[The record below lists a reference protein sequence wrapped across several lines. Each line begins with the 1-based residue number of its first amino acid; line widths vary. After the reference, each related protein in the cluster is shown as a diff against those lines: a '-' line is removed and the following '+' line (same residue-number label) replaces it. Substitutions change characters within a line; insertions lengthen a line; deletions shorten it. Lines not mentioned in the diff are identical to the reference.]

1 MAQEQSPRPSLAEQA
16 RTLMHV
22 GRVGMLS
29 TLSDRHP
36 DWPFGSVMPYGLD
49 DQGRPTFLISTL
61 AMHTR
66 NLHRDPRASLLVA
79 EEQAREDPLG
89 SARLTLLG
97 TVAEVPDADLAAVRK
112 GYLKRHPQSEMW
124 VDFGD
129 FGFYRMDIAEP
140 YYVGGFGVM
149 GWVTVEDYLAAEA
162 DPLADMAP
170 SVIQHMNDHHADALV
185 LMARHF
191 ASYPA
196 ESVRMTGLDRLG
208 CGVQAVSKD
217 GEQELRVSFIRQ
229 ARTAN
234 EIRKVLTEMT
244 QRARAAL
251 ASGGQVDAPPPT

>member
-1 MAQEQSPRPSLAEQA
+1 MAREESPRPSLAEQA

-29 TLSDRHP
+29 TLSERHP

-49 DQGRPTFLISTL
+49 AQGRPTFLISSL

-66 NLHRDPRASLLVA
+66 NLQRDPRASLLVA
-79 EEQAREDPLG
+79 EERAHADPLG

-97 TVAEVPDADLAAVRK
+97 SVAEVPDADLTAVRES
-112 GYLKRHPQSEMW
+112 YLQRHPQSEMW

-129 FGFYRMDIAEP
+129 FGFYRMEIVEP

-149 GWVTVEDYLAAEA
+149 GWVTADDYRAAEA

-170 SVIQHMNDHHADALV
+170 SVIQHMNEHHADALV

-191 ASYPA
+191 GDCTAD
-196 ESVRMTGLDRLG
+196 SVRMTGVDRLG
-208 CGVQAVSKD
+208 CDLQAVLKER
-217 GEQELRVSFIRQ
+217 EQDLRVTFIRQ
-229 ARTAN
+229 ATNAN
-234 EIRKVLTEMT
+234 QIRKVLTEMT
-244 QRARAAL
+244 QQARAATL
-251 ASGGQVDAPPPT
+251 SQ

>member
-1 MAQEQSPRPSLAEQA
+1 MAQEENPRLSLAEQA

-29 TLSDRHP
+29 TLSERHP

-49 DQGRPTFLISTL
+49 DRGRPTFLISSL

-79 EEQAREDPLG
+79 EAGAQEDPLG

-97 TVAEVPDADLAAVRK
+97 SVAEVPEGDLASVR
-112 GYLKRHPQSEMW
+112 GDYLARHPQSEMW

-129 FGFYRMDIAEP
+129 FEFYRMEIAEP

-149 GWVTVEDYLAAEA
+149 GWVTADDYLAAKA

-170 SVIQHMNDHHADALV
+170 SVIQHMNEHHADALV
-185 LMARHF
+185 LMARYF
-191 ASYPA
+191 GDCAA
-196 ESVRMTGLDRLG
+196 DSVRMTGVDRLG
-208 CGVQAVSKD
+208 CDLQAALEER
-217 GEQELRVSFIRQ
+217 EQGLRVTFIRQ
-229 ARTAN
+229 ARNAK
-234 EIRKVLTEMT
+234 EIRLVLTEMT
-244 QRARAAL
+244 QQARAAL
-251 ASGGQVDAPPPT
+251 S

>member
-1 MAQEQSPRPSLAEQA
+1 MAQEEGARPSLAEQA

-29 TLSDRHP
+29 TLSERHP

-49 DQGRPTFLISTL
+49 DQGRPTFLISSL

-66 NLHRDPRASLLVA
+66 NLQRDPRASLLVA
-79 EEQAREDPLG
+79 EAEAQEDPLG

-97 TVAEVPDADLAAVRK
+97 TVAEVPDTELPAVRK
-112 GYLKRHPQSEMW
+112 SYLQRHPQADMW

-129 FGFYRMDIAEP
+129 FAFYRMAITEP

-149 GWVTVEDYLAAEA
+149 GWMTAADYLTAAA

-191 ASYPA
+191 GGCATDA
-196 ESVRMTGLDRLG
+196 VRMTGVDRLG
-208 CGVQAVSKD
+208 CDLQAVLKE
-217 GEQELRVSFIRQ
+217 GEQSLRLTFMRQ
-229 ARTAN
+229 ATNAN
-234 EIRKVLTEMT
+234 QIRKVLTEMT
-244 QRARAAL
+244 QQARAAT
-251 ASGGQVDAPPPT
+251 A